1 MVIGKHLFIG
11 PAETEMNQFGS
22 QANHDNHVFICWSP
36 PQGRSFR
43 GGGNH
48 HTLRRVSQSRIIPE

>member
-22 QANHDNHVFICWSP
+22 QANHDNHVFI
-36 PQGRSFR
+36 
-43 GGGNH
+43 
-48 HTLRRVSQSRIIPE
+48 